1 VASSDGISAGRR
13 LDVGMPR
20 LSAFIR
26 ANRERILVEWET
38 FARSMPIG
46 GTMDVD
52 ALRDHAAQMLEVIA
66 GDLEAPQSAVEQDS
80 KARGLADADR
90 RQSLTA
96 AQEHGVDRA
105 DSGFSVTQMVSEF
118 RVLRASVTRLWLAE
132 ERAMRPTDMED
143 LVRFNEAIDQA
154 IAESIT
160 RYSGAIGQSKERFL
174 AILGHDL
181 RTPLGAIMTAT
192 RFMLETGELEEP
204 HRTLVARA
212 ANSSRRMHQMV
223 EDLLDFTRTRFGDSI
238 PIVRTAMD
246 LRRTVIDLAGELG
259 TRYPECPI
267 QVESSGDLRGEWD
280 CDRLSQVLTNL
291 IGNAVHHGAAGRP
304 VRVEARGLPAEV
316 RIAIHNEGPFI
327 PPDRLARLFDGMER
341 ARRHA
346 SRDKHHLGLGLYI
359 VERVVTAHGGSI
371 EVTSTAE
378 QGTTFTVCLP
388 RSHAA

>member
-1 VASSDGISAGRR
+1 
-13 LDVGMPR
+13 MPR
-20 LSAFIR
+20 LAEFIR

-46 GTMDVD
+46 GTLDVD

-66 GDLEAPQSAVEQDS
+66 GDMEAPQSAAEQDS

-90 RQSLTA
+90 RKIITA
-96 AQEHGVDRA
+96 AQEHGADRA

-118 RVLRASVTRLWLAE
+118 RALRASVTRLWLADE
-132 ERAMRPTDMED
+132 HDMQRSSIED
-143 LVRFNEAIDQA
+143 LIRFNEAIDQA

-181 RTPLGAIMTAT
+181 RSPLGAIMTAT
-192 RFMLETGELEEP
+192 RFMLDTGELEEP
-204 HRTLVARA
+204 HRTLVARTA
-212 ANSSRRMHQMV
+212 SSSRRMHQMV

-238 PIVRTAMD
+238 PIVRTDMD
-246 LRRTVIDLAGELG
+246 LRRTVIDLAAELG
-259 TRYPECPI
+259 TRYPECSI
-267 QVESSGDLRGEWD
+267 QVETRGDLRGQWD

-291 IGNAVHHGAAGRP
+291 IGNAVQHGAAGRP
-304 VRVEARGLPAEV
+304 VRVEARGFPSEV
-316 RIAIHNEGPFI
+316 RIAIRNEGPHI
-327 PPDRLARLFDGMER
+327 PPESLARLFDGMER
-341 ARRHA
+341 ARRQA

-359 VERVVTAHGGSI
+359 VERIVTAHGGSI

-378 QGTTFTVCLP
+378 HGTTFTVRLP
-388 RSHAA
+388 RSPTA